1 MIELGICILSLWATE
16 IWLSGESQV
25 AEVGVRT
32 ISAPKARRVST
43 FSLLIFSGSTIMQR
57 YPLTAAHNA
66 NPSPA
71 NRDQIC
77 NFLHFKN
84 YNFQLLNFRLASSKI
99 QIALDSFVSECSLGA
114 PSPCGI
120 L

>member
-16 IWLSGESQV
+16 IWLSGESHV

-43 FSLLIFSGSTIMQR
+43 FSLLIFSGSTMMQR

-66 NPSPA
+66 NPSPVI
-71 NRDQIC
+71 RDYIHYRPLIMSQ
-77 NFLHFKN
+77 
-84 YNFQLLNFRLASSKI
+84 QVTPR
-99 QIALDSFVSECSLGA
+99 
-114 PSPCGI
+114 
-120 L
+120 

>member
-66 NPSPA
+66 NPSPVM
-71 NRDQIC
+71 RYYIHIG
-77 NFLHFKN
+77 FLQF
-84 YNFQLLNFRLASSKI
+84 I
-99 QIALDSFVSECSLGA
+99 IE
-114 PSPCGI
+114 
-120 L
+120 

>member
-66 NPSPA
+66 NPSPVM
-71 NRDQIC
+71 RDYKYI
-77 NFLHFKN
+77 
-84 YNFQLLNFRLASSKI
+84 LLQFIIPFRAQYI
-99 QIALDSFVSECSLGA
+99 YLG
-114 PSPCGI
+114 
-120 L
+120 LKQF